1 MLTSRDTSSLVV
13 DNLCDRARG
22 QNVTVACFYFDFAVQ
37 KEQSPTSAMGAL
49 LKQVVG
55 GWEEIPE
62 EISRAYRD
70 QKKLLV
76 GGDPDLRI
84 S

>member
-1 MLTSRDTSSLVV
+1 VLTSRDTSSLVV